1 MRLRRIFDR
10 LLKRNRDPQARA
22 AEIKAKYEA
31 KRKGQGMFTPAQEEL
46 MDELG
51 LKPGSERKS
60 KKFKRK
66 SDPMSLAVDE
76 AERLKR
82 IHSTRRGRK

>member
-1 MRLRRIFDR
+1 MQMRRLINR
-10 LLKRNRDPQARA
+10 LLKCNRDPQTRA

-51 LKPGSERKS
+51 LKPGSES
-60 KKFKRK
+60 KPKKIKRK

>member
-1 MRLRRIFDR
+1 MRHIINR
-10 LLKRNRDPQARA
+10 LLKRKRDPKTRA

-51 LKPGSERKS
+51 LKPGSERKP
-60 KKFKRK
+60 KKIKRK

>member
-1 MRLRRIFDR
+1 MRRIINR
-10 LLKRNRDPQARA
+10 LLKPKRDPQARA

-31 KRKGQGMFTPAQEEL
+31 KRKGQGMFTPAQEAL
-46 MDELG
+46 MDDLG
-51 LKPGSERKS
+51 LKPGSERKP
-60 KKFKRK
+60 KKIKRK